1 MRPDSRVRPLLV
13 LLAASVALLTTVQ
26 CVPLFAIVASR
37 IPSLENVSYAPAPHT
52 REEVGDRGVDLSVD
66 ARSECTR
73 LSIIE
78 SAPASIRSE
87 FVDAVAA
94 EVTPPLRILHR
105 RVFPSSPDDAF
116 PSFLR

>member
-13 LLAASVALLTTVQ
+13 LLATSVALLTTVQ
-26 CVPLFAIVASR
+26 CAPLFAMMASR

-66 ARSECTR
+66 ACSECTR
-73 LSIIE
+73 PSITE
-78 SAPASIRSE
+78 AAPASIRSE
-87 FVDAVAA
+87 FVDEVAA

-105 RVFPSSPDDAF
+105 RVSPSSPDDAF